1 MKRNMAVVL
10 ALILIVLNNTAVMA
24 HPEVIEKKI
33 FGLNVE
39 TIIVQEKGTASASA
53 TTNTYT
59 ITHITAEGS
68 VGNETYN
75 MYSSFHQK
83 KLATS
88 AVLKVDISDV
98 KSVSDFDLN
107 FTFATGTCIGNCL
120 KVYYVPYKNG
130 EALMDTLSS
139 NATVTGAAMPQ
150 AIAIYSTRLVYEYKN
165 TDGINKEVIGEVSAE
180 TDLLKEHLDTAINN
194 EENSIYLL
202 ISCDTPVDEQ
212 ENANAYF
219 KLYTSCSAE
228 KAPSFS
234 VEEASLTSEVVKTEN
249 GYTYK
254 VGNLDAYSENA
265 MIIVAV
271 YNSKDEFVMAATAT
285 NGEDMVDIGC
295 DDASSIRAYIW
306 EAGTLEPVTY
316 VEKIDL

>member
-1 MKRNMAVVL
+1 
-10 ALILIVLNNTAVMA
+10 
-24 HPEVIEKKI
+24 
-33 FGLNVE
+33 
-39 TIIVQEKGTASASA
+39 
-53 TTNTYT
+53 
-59 ITHITAEGS
+59 
-68 VGNETYN
+68 

-88 AVLKVDISDV
+88 AVLKVDISNV

-120 KVYYVPYKNG
+120 KVCYVPYKNG

-150 AIAIYSTRLVYEYKN
+150 AIAIYPDRLVYEYKN

-194 EENSIYLL
+194 GEDSVYLL
-202 ISCDTPVDEQ
+202 ISCDTPVDKQ
-212 ENANAYF
+212 GSTDAYF
-219 KLYTSCSAE
+219 KVYTTCSD

-234 VEEASLTSEVVKTEN
+234 VGVAPITSKVVKTEN

-254 VGNLDAYSENA
+254 EENLNAYTENA

-285 NGEDMVDIGC
+285 NGEDIVDIGC

-306 EAGTLEPVTY
+306 EAGTLKPVTY

>member
-1 MKRNMAVVL
+1 M
-10 ALILIVLNNTAVMA
+10 I
-24 HPEVIEKKI
+24 KKKTI
-33 FGLNVE
+33 DLKTD
-39 TIIVQEKGTASASA
+39 TIIVKETGTASANA
-53 TTNTYT
+53 ATNTYT
-59 ITHITAEGS
+59 ITHITSGGT

-98 KSVSDFDLN
+98 RYASDFSLN
-107 FTFATGTCIGNCL
+107 FTFDAGTCVGNCL

-139 NATVTGAAMPQ
+139 NATVTGASMPQ
-150 AIAIYSTRLVYEYKN
+150 AIVVYADRLVYEYKN
-165 TDGINKEVIGEVSAE
+165 TDGINKEVIEEVSAE

-228 KAPSFS
+228 KAPLFS
-234 VEEASLTSEVVKTEN
+234 VEEVSLTSEVVKTES

-271 YNSKDEFVMAATAT
+271 YNSKDEFVMAATT
-285 NGEDMVDIGC
+285 TKGEDIVDIVC
-295 DDASSIRAYIW
+295 DDAASIRAYIW
-306 EAGTLEPVTY
+306 ESGTLEPVTY